1 MNLKTKMGSAWGGVL
16 WIAAV
21 CAVLATPD
29 ASAQAI
35 DQVVQSFETA
45 AGGWYSVL
53 LGFAQRLFG
62 ILATITLAW
71 AAIKW
76 VMEGEDI
83 KALMAQ
89 LVKQIISLG
98 FFWWVL
104 MTAET
109 WVPAILDSFTQA
121 GAAAGGSTALTPSSI
136 ISEGLFIASVIPS
149 KTGLT
154 DLFSQPLV
162 VIIAGL
168 ASIIVL
174 AGFVIAAV
182 QLAIT
187 KIQAAVVLAGGV
199 LLLGFGGSGFTR
211 DFVQKYF
218 SYAISTGVRLLV
230 LYLVLGIAITEANTW
245 GDYLLTADITEL
257 NFQPFFVVMAN
268 STFFAFMC
276 WVIPKTAGEML
287 SGTIDMSAG
296 AVAAGVA
303 GGAVAGAGVVLAGAA
318 AAAPIRGAIQA
329 ATAGVKA
336 EQAAGATGTNA
347 ILGGIGRAASAMG
360 AEAKA
365 SASSYVGLGNKSQ
378 YANTSDTI
386 GGRAASR
393 LESEANK
400 ATADRAAQTAS
411 PAGASSGSAASSSS
425 GQPSASGAGDS
436 SAVSPQNG
444 QSKRSG
450 GTVSP
455 GDSLW
460 GETRSGAGRSDAVAA
475 LTEAASVPSADGS
488 KSGATEASSA
498 LSEAAAT
505 SGQGATASPQGGST
519 DAAASS
525 TNAAAQPGSTA
536 GGGAPEKS
544 ASVSDSM
551 QPGKHQDRDLTNP
564 LSRPDIP
571 PDTGPSAG
579 ITIRLDDP
587 D

>member
-1 MNLKTKMGSAWGGVL
+1 MNLKTKVANGSSGVL
-16 WIAAV
+16 LIAAV
-21 CAVLATPD
+21 GAAFAAPD

-45 AGGWYSVL
+45 AGGWYAVL

-76 VMEGEDI
+76 VMQGDDI

-89 LVKQIISLG
+89 LVKQIVSLG

-109 WVPAILDSFTQA
+109 WVPAIIDSFTQA

-149 KTGLT
+149 KTGAT
-154 DLFSQPLV
+154 DLFTQPLI

-168 ASIIVL
+168 AAIIVL

-199 LLLGFGGSGFTR
+199 LLLGFGGSSFTR

-245 GDYLLTADITEL
+245 GDYLLTADITDL

-268 STFFAFMC
+268 ATFFAFMC

-303 GGAVAGAGVVLAGAA
+303 SGAVAGAGGVLAGAA
-318 AAAPIRGAIQA
+318 AAAPIRGALQA

-336 EQAAGATGTNA
+336 EQAAGATGMNA
-347 ILGGIGRAASAMG
+347 VLGGIGRAASAIG
-360 AEAKA
+360 TEAKA
-365 SASSYVGLGNKSQ
+365 SASSYVGLGSKSEF
-378 YANTSDTI
+378 AGTSDTI

-393 LESEANK
+393 LETQANK
-400 ATADRAAQTAS
+400 ATADKAAQTAA
-411 PAGASSGSAASSSS
+411 PAGASNAGNASSGNSPGQSSGSQPAAA
-425 GQPSASGAGDS
+425 GQTGD
-436 SAVSPQNG
+436 AG
-444 QSKRSG
+444 QSVQAG
-450 GTVSP
+450 GKPADNDTATAARQADNAP
-455 GDSLW
+455 DS
-460 GETRSGAGRSDAVAA
+460 
-475 LTEAASVPSADGS
+475 
-488 KSGATEASSA
+488 
-498 LSEAAAT
+498 
-505 SGQGATASPQGGST
+505 ATASAVPPPKDAGAGAPQATST
-519 DAAASS
+519 PADLGEPQAGEAAG
-525 TNAAAQPGSTA
+525 AAQTGKEPDSRTDPQA
-536 GGGAPEKS
+536 GAGAPEKAARS
-544 ASVSDSM
+544 FDSRG
-551 QPGKHQDRDLTNP
+551 GKYQDRDLTNP
-564 LSRPDIP
+564 LQRPDIP
-571 PDTGPSAG
+571 PDTGPAGG